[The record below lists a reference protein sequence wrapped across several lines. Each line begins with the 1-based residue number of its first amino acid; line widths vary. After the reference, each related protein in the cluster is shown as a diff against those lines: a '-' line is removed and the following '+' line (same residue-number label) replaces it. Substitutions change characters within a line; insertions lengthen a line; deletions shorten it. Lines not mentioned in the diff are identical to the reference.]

1 MSSSVP
7 SDLLATIISGTRKS
21 KSAREGQHSI
31 EELES
36 LAGSR
41 SPKGQMFWERLSRT
55 KTINVIAECKR
66 RSPSKGLLT
75 TNYDPIGLATEYE
88 NHGAAAVSV
97 LTEPTF
103 FDGSIEHLRAVSESV
118 DIPVLCKDFIVS
130 EYQVL
135 EAYIAGAD
143 AALLIVAALDQQM
156 LLQLLRRV
164 ELLGMAALVEVH
176 DLGELERAI
185 RAEASIIG
193 VNNRNLR
200 TLEVVVETSES
211 LIKHV
216 PNTIVS
222 VAESGLGD
230 QASVLALRDI
240 GYKGFL
246 IGEALMSS
254 ASPGLALSEFVQG
267 TT

>member
-1 MSSSVP
+1 MTSSAP

-21 KSAREGQHSI
+21 TSVREGQHSI

-36 LAGSR
+36 IAGNR
-41 SPKGQMFWERLSRT
+41 NPKGKMFRERLSRT
-55 KTINVIAECKR
+55 ETINVIAECKQ
-66 RSPSKGLLT
+66 RSPSKGLLS
-75 TNYDPIGLATEYE
+75 TNYDPVGLATEYE

-103 FDGSIEHLRAVSESV
+103 FDGSIEHLRGVSESV

-130 EYQVL
+130 EYQL
-135 EAYIAGAD
+135 FEACVAGAD
-143 AALLIVAALDQQM
+143 AVLLIVAALDQKM

-176 DLGELERAI
+176 DLDELERAV
-185 RAEASIIG
+185 RAEASIVG

-200 TLEVVVETSES
+200 TLEVVVETSER
-211 LIKHV
+211 LIKDL
-216 PNTIVS
+216 PNSIVS
-222 VAESGLGD
+222 VAESGLRD
-230 QASVLALRDI
+230 QAGVLALRDI

-254 ASPGLALSEFVQG
+254 KSPGLALSEFVLG

>member
-1 MSSSVP
+1 
-7 SDLLATIISGTRKS
+7 
-21 KSAREGQHSI
+21 
-31 EELES
+31 
-36 LAGSR
+36 
-41 SPKGQMFWERLSRT
+41 
-55 KTINVIAECKR
+55 
-66 RSPSKGLLT
+66 
-75 TNYDPIGLATEYE
+75 
-88 NHGAAAVSV
+88 
-97 LTEPTF
+97 TF

-130 EYQVL
+130 EYQL
-135 EAYIAGAD
+135 FEACIAGAD
-143 AALLIVAALDQQM
+143 AVLLIVAALDQQM

-185 RAEASIIG
+185 RAEASIVG

>member
-1 MSSSVP
+1 
-7 SDLLATIISGTRKS
+7 
-21 KSAREGQHSI
+21 
-31 EELES
+31 
-36 LAGSR
+36 
-41 SPKGQMFWERLSRT
+41 
-55 KTINVIAECKR
+55 
-66 RSPSKGLLT
+66 LLT
-75 TNYDPIGLATEYE
+75 TSYNPVSLATEYE

-130 EYQVL
+130 EYQLL
-135 EAYIAGAD
+135 EACIAGAD
-143 AALLIVAALDQQM
+143 AVLLIVAALNQQM
-156 LLQLLRRV
+156 LLLLLRRIEV
-164 ELLGMAALVEVH
+164 LGMAALVEVH

-185 RAEASIIG
+185 KAGASIVG

-200 TLEVVVETSES
+200 TLEVAVETSEE

-216 PNTIVS
+216 PNTIVP
-222 VAESGLGD
+222 VAESGLRD
-230 QASVLALRDI
+230 QASVLALRDT

-267 TT
+267 AT

>member
-1 MSSSVP
+1 MTLSAS

-21 KSAREGQHSI
+21 ISVRERQRSI
-31 EELES
+31 EELDS
-36 LAGSR
+36 IAGSR
-41 SPKGQMFWERLSRT
+41 TPKGKMFRERLSRT
-55 KTINVIAECKR
+55 ETINVIAECKR
-66 RSPSKGLLT
+66 RSPSRGLLS
-75 TNYDPIGLATEYE
+75 TNYDPVGLATEYE

-97 LTEPTF
+97 LTESTF
-103 FDGSIEHLRAVSESV
+103 FDGSIEHLRGVSEAV

-130 EYQVL
+130 EYQL
-135 EAYIAGAD
+135 FEACVAGAD
-143 AALLIVAALDQQM
+143 AVLLIVAALDQGM

-176 DLGELERAI
+176 DVGELERAVQ
-185 RAEASIIG
+185 AEASIVG

-200 TLEVVVETSES
+200 TLEVVVKTSER
-211 LIKHV
+211 LIKHL

-222 VAESGLGD
+222 VAESGLRD
-230 QASVLALRDI
+230 QVDVLALRSI

-246 IGEALMSS
+246 VGEALMSS
-254 ASPGLALSEFVQG
+254 KSPGLTLSEFVLG

>member
-1 MSSSVP
+1 MTSSAP

-21 KSAREGQHSI
+21 KSVRERQHSI

-55 KTINVIAECKR
+55 ETINVIAECKQ

-75 TNYDPIGLATEYE
+75 ASYDPIGLASEYE
-88 NHGAAAVSV
+88 KHGAAAVSV

-143 AALLIVAALDQQM
+143 AALLIVAALDQEM

-164 ELLGMAALVEVH
+164 ESLGMAALVEVH
-176 DLGELERAI
+176 DLRELDRAI
-185 RAEASIIG
+185 RAEASIVG

-211 LIKHV
+211 LIEHV
-216 PNTIVS
+216 PHTIVS

-230 QASVLALRDI
+230 QASVLALRDL

>member
-1 MSSSVP
+1 
-7 SDLLATIISGTRKS
+7 
-21 KSAREGQHSI
+21 
-31 EELES
+31 LES

-130 EYQVL
+130 EYQL
-135 EAYIAGAD
+135 FEACIAGAD
-143 AALLIVAALDQQM
+143 AVLLIVAALDQQM

-185 RAEASIIG
+185 RAEASIVG

>member
-1 MSSSVP
+1 MTSLVA
-7 SDLLATIISGTRKS
+7 SDLLASIISATRKS
-21 KSAREGQHSI
+21 KSVREEQYSI

-36 LAGSR
+36 LTASR
-41 SPKGQMFWERLSRT
+41 SPKGKMFWERLSRT
-55 KTINVIAECKR
+55 ETINVIAECKR

-75 TNYDPIGLATEYE
+75 TSYDPVGLATEYE
-88 NHGAAAVSV
+88 DHGAAAVSV
-97 LTEPTF
+97 LTESTF
-103 FDGSIEHLRAVSESV
+103 FDGSIEHLRAVSASV
-118 DIPVLCKDFIVS
+118 DIPVLCKDFIIS

-135 EAYIAGAD
+135 EACIAGAD
-143 AALLIVAALDQQM
+143 AVLLIVAALDQQM

-176 DLGELERAI
+176 DLGELERAV
-185 RAEASIIG
+185 RAKASIVG

-200 TLEVVVETSES
+200 TLEVAVETSES
-211 LIKHV
+211 LIRHV

-222 VAESGLGD
+222 VAESGLAD
-230 QASVLALRDI
+230 QASVLALRDA

>member
-1 MSSSVP
+1 MTSLVT
-7 SDLLATIISGTRKS
+7 SDLLASIISATRMS
-21 KSAREGQHSI
+21 KSIREKQRSI
-31 EELES
+31 EGLES
-36 LAGSR
+36 LAASR
-41 SPKGQMFWERLSRT
+41 SPKGKMFWERLSRT
-55 KTINVIAECKR
+55 ETINVIAECKR

-75 TNYDPIGLATEYE
+75 TSYDPVSLATEYE
-88 NHGAAAVSV
+88 NFGAAAVSV

-103 FDGSIEHLRAVSESV
+103 FDGSIEHLRAVSASV
-118 DIPVLCKDFIVS
+118 DIPVLCKDFIIS

-135 EAYIAGAD
+135 EACIAGAD
-143 AALLIVAALDQQM
+143 AVLLIVAALDQQL

-164 ELLGMAALVEVH
+164 ESLGMAALVEVH
-176 DLGELERAI
+176 DLGELERAV
-185 RAEASIIG
+185 RADASIVG

-200 TLEVVVETSES
+200 TLEIAVETSKN
-211 LIKHV
+211 LISHV

-222 VAESGLGD
+222 IAESGLAD
-230 QASVLALRDI
+230 QASVLALRDT

-254 ASPGLALSEFVQG
+254 ESPGLALSEFVQG

>member
-1 MSSSVP
+1 MTSLVA
-7 SDLLATIISGTRKS
+7 SDLLASIISATRKS
-21 KSAREGQHSI
+21 KSVREEQHSI

-36 LAGSR
+36 LAASR
-41 SPKGQMFWERLSRT
+41 SPKGKIFWERLSRT
-55 KTINVIAECKR
+55 ETINVIAECKR

-75 TNYDPIGLATEYE
+75 TNYDPVGLATEYE
-88 NHGAAAVSV
+88 DHGAAAVSV
-97 LTEPTF
+97 LTESTF
-103 FDGSIEHLRAVSESV
+103 FDGSIEHLRAVSASV
-118 DIPVLCKDFIVS
+118 DIPVLCKDFIIS

-135 EAYIAGAD
+135 EACIAGAD
-143 AALLIVAALDQQM
+143 AVLLIVAALDQQM

-176 DLGELERAI
+176 DLGELERAV
-185 RAEASIIG
+185 RAKASIVG

-200 TLEVVVETSES
+200 TLEVAVETSES
-211 LIKHV
+211 LIRHV

-222 VAESGLGD
+222 VAESGLAD
-230 QASVLALRDI
+230 QASVLALRDA
-240 GYKGFL
+240 GYRGFL

-267 TT
+267 IT

>member
-1 MSSSVP
+1 
-7 SDLLATIISGTRKS
+7 
-21 KSAREGQHSI
+21 
-31 EELES
+31 
-36 LAGSR
+36 
-41 SPKGQMFWERLSRT
+41 MFWERLSRT

-130 EYQVL
+130 EYQL
-135 EAYIAGAD
+135 FEACIAGAD
-143 AALLIVAALDQQM
+143 AVLLIVAALDQQM

-185 RAEASIIG
+185 RAEASIVG